1 MCRHVPKGEQPLGA
15 ERRVD
20 FSYAADVPEAGV
32 VFEPVAE
39 VVQSVGVVDSAV
51 GVADALQ
58 VAAEIAE
65 GGLVVFMAE
74 VEGEHVFDVGGA
86 VELAQVDDES
96 FFFVSFERLFRV
108 GYSAQLSGEIE
119 DGVGRCVLSA
129 RALQQLHDFDAV
141 GRSVVYVLGT
151 GGQYDGEDQYEEG
164 VAHGGWN

>member
-1 MCRHVPKGEQPLGA
+1 MCRHVPKCEQPLGA

-20 FSYAADVPEAGV
+20 FSYATDVPEAGV

-74 VEGEHVFDVGGA
+74 VEGEHVFDVGSA
-86 VELAQVDDES
+86 VELA
-96 FFFVSFERLFRV
+96 
-108 GYSAQLSGEIE
+108 
-119 DGVGRCVLSA
+119 
-129 RALQQLHDFDAV
+129 
-141 GRSVVYVLGT
+141 
-151 GGQYDGEDQYEEG
+151 
-164 VAHGGWN
+164 